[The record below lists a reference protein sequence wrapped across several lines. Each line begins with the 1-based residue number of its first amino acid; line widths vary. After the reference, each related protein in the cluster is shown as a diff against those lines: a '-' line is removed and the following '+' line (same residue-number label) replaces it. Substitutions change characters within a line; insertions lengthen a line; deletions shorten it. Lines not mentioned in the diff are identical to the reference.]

1 MRFRDDRRNAL
12 LAPLALIIAL
22 AACGSGGKPPL
33 ASTAPSPLGPA
44 ADYPV
49 VIGDPFT
56 IDGVTYTPSDTLN
69 VDLVGHAMAD
79 SGDGVSAAMRTLPL
93 PSYAEVTS
101 LESGRT
107 ILVRVERRG
116 PMDNA
121 HVIALSR
128 LAMEQLD
135 AQAGAPV
142 RVRRV
147 NPPEQERAA
156 LRRGE
161 EAPLRMD
168 TPMSLVEVLK
178 RKLPES
184 VNAPAPQLAAVEPE
198 PAVAPLPAQKQAA
211 IEKPEPEPKT
221 ASAPIPQTVAEAF
234 KGIAT
239 FDPKPSAAAPG
250 DTSPAVV
257 ATTDIAPAPIQT
269 RPEPEPVEAETAA
282 KDDPAPPRAVS
293 GGYVV
298 QAGAFSTEERA
309 TRVSTAIGGY
319 VEKLRTLWRV
329 RTGPYDTRDEAKASL
344 AKVTGKGYSGARIY
358 RTE

>member
-1 MRFRDDRRNAL
+1 M
-12 LAPLALIIAL
+12 
-22 AACGSGGKPPL
+22 
-33 ASTAPSPLGPA
+33 
-44 ADYPV
+44 

-69 VDLVGHAMAD
+69 VDLVGHAAAD

-101 LESGRT
+101 LETGRT

-121 HVIALSR
+121 HVVALSPS
-128 LAMEQLD
+128 AMEQLG
-135 AQAGAPV
+135 AHRGAPV

-178 RKLPES
+178 RKLPDS
-184 VNAPAPQLAAVEPE
+184 VNKPAPQLAAVEAE
-198 PAVAPLPAQKQAA
+198 PTDAPVSAQKQAVT
-211 IEKPEPEPKT
+211 EKPAPE
-221 ASAPIPQTVAEAF
+221 PQTVAEAF
-234 KGIAT
+234 KDIAT
-239 FDPKPSAAAPG
+239 FVPEPSVAAPG
-250 DTSPAVV
+250 AASPALAAGSV
-257 ATTDIAPAPIQT
+257 IAPAPKQT
-269 RPEPEPVEAETAA
+269 GPEAEPANAMPETR
-282 KDDPAPPRAVS
+282 DDPAPPSAAS
-293 GGYVV
+293 GGFVV

-329 RTGPYDTRDEAKASL
+329 RTGPYNTRDEARASL